1 MTKTLKWLGGGIAA
15 AMLLGL
21 AGLFSAEVADA
32 QPSAPPHRYSGSVSI
47 DGEPA
52 AAGTSVV
59 AVIDGAECGSG
70 TVRTGA
76 DGSSYTINVPSDC
89 AEEGDTVN
97 FRVGGYDAAE
107 HATWTSG
114 RGTSVDLTAASM
126 MGDDDDGMD
135 ECPDDMAGDGMDDGM
150 GDDDMG
156 GDAPPEPDL
165 GMGDDDAD
173 MGDDDMG
180 DGMGDDDMADDCPD
194 DGTGDGDGDMGD
206 GDGDMGDGDGDMG
219 EDDDD
224 GMTVGPAGT
233 GLATGSSTSLGAI
246 LGLTALAIVLGGYTY
261 ARRRS

>member
-32 QPSAPPHRYSGSVSI
+32 QPSAPPHRYSGSVTI

-76 DGSSYTINVPSDC
+76 DGSTYTMNVPSDC
-89 AEEGDTVN
+89 AEEGDTVY

-114 RGTSVDLTAASM
+114 RGTNVDLTASSM
-126 MGDDDDGMD
+126 ADDGM
-135 ECPDDMAGDGMDDGM
+135 GDGMDDCPDGMGDGM

-156 GDAPPEPDL
+156 DDPPEPDL
-165 GMGDDDAD
+165 GMGDDDA
-173 MGDDDMG
+173 
-180 DGMGDDDMADDCPD
+180 GMGDDGMADEDCPD
-194 DGTGDGDGDMGD
+194 DGMGDGTGDGDDGMGD
-206 GDGDMGDGDGDMG
+206 GDDGMGDGDDGMGDGDDGMG
-219 EDDDD
+219 EDD
-224 GMTVGPAGT
+224 MTVGGTGT
-233 GLATGSSTSLGAI
+233 GLATGSSTSLAAV